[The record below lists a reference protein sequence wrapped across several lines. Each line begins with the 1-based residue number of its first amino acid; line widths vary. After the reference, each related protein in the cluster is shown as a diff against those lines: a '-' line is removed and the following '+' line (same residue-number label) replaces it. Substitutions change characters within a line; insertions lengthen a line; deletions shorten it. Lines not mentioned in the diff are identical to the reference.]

1 MAARKVKSGG
11 PVRAEAQHLRATLVA
26 NTHPTGA
33 RDPLRLRRDALD
45 AGLRTLRSQRKVLV
59 EAVD

>member
-1 MAARKVKSGG
+1 MAARRVRSGD
-11 PVRAEAQHLRATLVA
+11 PVRSEAQHVRATLVA
-26 NTHPTGA
+26 NTHPMVA
-33 RDPLRLRRDALD
+33 SDPLRLRRDALD